1 MKKEHGKLKFTDAE
15 VRNMKTEK
23 RLQDNL
29 EGDGFGVRVY
39 SSGTKV
45 FYYAYSFDGKRRFL
59 NLGEYGTIALAEAR
73 KRHTA
78 AKCKIDLG
86 IDPLFEKDAA
96 KKERESTPFVS
107 DFVDEYINYA
117 KEHNRGW
124 KEIERALKANIVPK
138 WGKQK
143 ITDIKR
149 RDLAIVLDEIK
160 KRGAPVMANRVLAYT
175 RKMFSYA
182 INERGI
188 AMLNPFL
195 MMKQPN
201 KETPCERVLDEA
213 EIRTFWGNLD
223 TSIMG
228 EPLKRALKLILVTG
242 QRPGEIIGMHRSE
255 ITGDWWEIPASRSKN
270 KLPHRVFLTATAKG
284 LIGEAKGFIFESPVF
299 PANLNATPPDPGK
312 PYGVRTLTCG
322 IKDNLPHTPE
332 SKVED
337 RLKIPPFTPHDLRR
351 TAATHWAGLGI
362 TDDMIDRLQNHITK
376 RKQSVGHIYNRYSYA
391 KEKQQFL
398 EAWERKLLSIVAGK
412 KNANAIDIQTGK
424 GLVCA

>member
-1 MKKEHGKLKFTDAE
+1 MKKVSGKTKFTDAE

-39 SSGTKV
+39 ASGTKM
-45 FYYAYSFDGKRRFL
+45 FYYAYSCDGKRRFL
-59 NLGEYGTIALAEAR
+59 NLGEYGTITLSEAR

-78 AKCKIDLG
+78 AKCKLDQG
-86 IDPLFEKDAA
+86 IDPLFEKDVA
-96 KKERESTPFVS
+96 KKERELTPFVA
-107 DFVDEYINYA
+107 DFVDEYIKYA

-124 KEIERALKANIVPK
+124 QEIERALKANIVPR

-149 RDLAIVLDEIK
+149 RDLALILDDIK

-188 AMLNPFL
+188 VMLIPFL

-201 KETPCERVLDEA
+201 KETPCERVLDEN
-213 EIRTFWGNLD
+213 EIKIFWNNLD
-223 TSIMG
+223 SCNMG
-228 EPLKRALKLILVTG
+228 EPLKRALKLILTTG
-242 QRPGEIIGMHRSE
+242 QRPGEVIGLHRNE
-255 ITGDWWEIPASRSKN
+255 IEGDWWEIPASRSKN

-284 LIGEAKGFIFESPVF
+284 LIGEAKGYIFESPVF
-299 PANLNATPPDPGK
+299 PADPKAKPPDPGK
-312 PYGVRTLTCG
+312 PYGERTLTCG

-332 SKVED
+332 STVVD
-337 RLKIPPFTPHDLRR
+337 RLRIPRFTPHDLRR
-351 TAATHWAGLGI
+351 TAATQWAELGI

-391 KEKQQFL
+391 KEKQMTMEQ
-398 EAWERKLLSIVAGK
+398 WERKLLSLISGK
-412 KNANAIDIQTGK
+412 KLQGTVTSIKDGK
-424 GLVCA
+424 RKAS